1 MRVVV
6 GSVASR
12 ECEPVDAHQCGADG
26 DVEESGGAGAG
37 DLGGELVLHVLEGDG
52 VGKKAI

>member
-1 MRVVV
+1 MV
-6 GSVASR
+6 GSVASG
-12 ECEPVDAHQCGADG
+12 ECEPVDAHQCGADS
-26 DVEESGGAGAG
+26 DVEEPGGAGSG

>member
-26 DVEESGGAGAG
+26 DVEEPGGG